1 MTFLVTVT
9 SQGQFTI
16 PAPFRRKLGLDKT
29 NQGRVMLH
37 GGSMIFEPVPDI
49 FSLRGSV
56 KTDQKLDFKQIRRNF
71 GTYLGTRHLRKTAIS
86 R

>member
-1 MTFLVTVT
+1 MTQLVTVT

-16 PAPFRRKLGLDKT
+16 PAEFRRKLGLTGT
-29 NQGRVMLH
+29 NIGRVVLQ
-37 GGSMIFEPVPDI
+37 GNSMVFEPVPDI